1 MPRFVHN
8 VSNLIRRV
16 LFLVR
21 PYGRAKLAGVFSLWL
36 APAVFQVIGVTSI
49 FPFLALAA
57 DPDRIR
63 RSHFGTRFL
72 SMFPPMENRQ
82 LLLAAGV
89 IDIAG
94 LLASNVVNLLA
105 EYART
110 RYAQNFAHWLRVR
123 LLRRMASQPYTYF
136 LQRNSGDLLKKIL
149 GDVTNYTTG
158 VLLPL
163 LDTVARVLTAVLLL
177 VTLFLVQPVI
187 AVSAAIVLG
196 AYYVIIF
203 RLLARKRRE
212 LDAGLS
218 TSLAGSSRAA
228 PR

>member
-8 VSNLIRRV
+8 VSDLIRRV
-16 LFLVR
+16 LFLAR
-21 PYGRAKLAGVFSLWL
+21 PYGRAKLAGVFSLSL
-36 APAVFQVIGVTSI
+36 AQAVFQVISVTSI

-89 IDIAG
+89 IAIAG
-94 LLASNVVNLLA
+94 LLVSNVVNLLA

-136 LQRNSGDLLKKIL
+136 LQRNSGDLLKKVL
-149 GDVTNYTTG
+149 GDVMNYTTG

-187 AVSAAIVLG
+187 ALSAAVVLG

-212 LDAGLS
+212 ANENLR
-218 TSLAGSSRAA
+218 TSVGGSYREAH
-228 PR
+228 